1 MFLNE
6 GLAISHGTAIERCN
20 IILNGP
26 RERELQQYYNV
37 AATSSHN
44 NQVAVFL
51 VSFLCNR
58 LKMRLKGNQGSV
70 WELFFK
76 IVFVLQNKN
85 IENMFDNQKSFSVF
99 CS

>member
-1 MFLNE
+1 
-6 GLAISHGTAIERCN
+6 
-20 IILNGP
+20 
-26 RERELQQYYNV
+26 
-37 AATSSHN
+37 
-44 NQVAVFL
+44 
-51 VSFLCNR
+51 
-58 LKMRLKGNQGSV
+58 MRLKGNQGSV